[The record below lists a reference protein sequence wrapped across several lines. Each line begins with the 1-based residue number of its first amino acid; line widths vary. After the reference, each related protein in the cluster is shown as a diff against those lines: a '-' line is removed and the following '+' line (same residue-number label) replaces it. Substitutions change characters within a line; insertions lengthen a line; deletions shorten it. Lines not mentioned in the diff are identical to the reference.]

1 MAVDTSELT
10 EIYSKFLT
18 DGVKA
23 LQDLQLE
30 TQMEDEALSAA
41 ASNVIIGAMA
51 NSIQA
56 LETIKKID
64 LIGKD
69 LLLKDQELLAQQIK
83 NGGIHFDYTYD
94 TDGNILTKTLVN
106 GTGKSFYEAQL
117 EKEEAE
123 TALIKEQNLQLGYSV
138 TYNNRLKATENYGN
152 TLGQLGMGGLNVSA
166 GMWTVYFNMLND
178 VYTNFGDTPVVKTI
192 SVPAA
197 AALVLTKVA

>member
-94 TDGNILTKTLVN
+94 IDGNVLTKTLAI
-106 GTGKSFYEAQL
+106 GEGKSFYEAQL

-166 GMWTVYFNMLND
+166 GMWGVYFSMLND
-178 VYTNFGDTPVVKTI
+178 VYTNYGSVPVAKTI

-197 AALVLTKVA
+197 AALVLTKVV

>member
-94 TDGNILTKTLVN
+94 IDGNVLTKTLAI
-106 GTGKSFYEAQL
+106 GEGKSFYEAQL

-178 VYTNFGDTPVVKTI
+178 VYTNYGNVPVAKTI

-197 AALVLTKVA
+197 AALVLTKVV

>member
-1 MAVDTSELT
+1 MAVDTSEL
-10 EIYSKFLT
+10 EAIYNKFLT

-30 TQMEDEALSAA
+30 TQMEDEALSTA
-41 ASNVIIGAMA
+41 ASNVIIGAMS

-64 LIGKD
+64 LISKD
-69 LLLKDQELLAQQIK
+69 LLIKDQELLAEQIK

-94 TDGNILTKTLVN
+94 DDGNILTKTLAI
-106 GTGKSFYEAQL
+106 GDGKSFYEAQL

-123 TALIKEQNLQLGYSV
+123 TALIKEQKLQLGYSV

-178 VYTNFGDTPVVKTI
+178 VYTNYGEVPVTKTI
-192 SVPAA
+192 SVPASN
-197 AALVLTKVA
+197 ALVLTKVV